1 MSIQEAAIGR
11 QIASAE
17 ARAMIRCPDYD
28 ENNVYWKKVDKLLEE
43 QEKVTDLM
51 GSYNDSMIRDEH
63 KKERENEMR
72 VNEILNQPSPVKKE
86 GNKRTYDEMKDDESN
101 KVIIDLDDDYER
113 EGLAVKLERIKNVTE
128 YGTVS
133 SRFSERIRRK

>member
-1 MSIQEAAIGR
+1 
-11 QIASAE
+11 
-17 ARAMIRCPDYD
+17 
-28 ENNVYWKKVDKLLEE
+28 
-43 QEKVTDLM
+43 M
-51 GSYNDSMIRDEH
+51 GSYNDSMIRDER

-72 VNEILNQPSPVKKE
+72 VNEILNKPSPVKKDS
-86 GNKRTYDEMKDDESN
+86 NKRSYNEMKDDESN